1 MKTDLYTKSVLTVI
15 AGCLAVIALKEVDII
30 PTAKAAAT
38 GFNNSRYGLV
48 PLNSDGTIDVNI
60 KSSTSNV
67 KVSIEDINTYDK
79 LPVNIE
85 EVDCYAFS
93 SCTIPVKIKQ

>member
-15 AGCLAVIALKEVDII
+15 AACLAIIALKEVDII
-30 PTAKAAAT
+30 PTAQAAT
-38 GFNNSRYGLV
+38 NFTNVHYGLV

-60 KSSTSNV
+60 KSSSANV

-85 EVDCYAFS
+85 EVDSYAFS
-93 SCTIPVKIKQ
+93 NCTIPVKVKQ